1 MALDHTSFAVHDA
14 MGWARRLRR
23 ELGATP
29 IFGEQLA
36 EFRYLLLH
44 VGTADDGA
52 RVELLEPRGAGFLTR
67 FLSARGEGPHHITF
81 VVPDLRAMVAH
92 ARALGLTVVGEDH
105 DHPPWRE
112 AFIAPDDKHGVV
124 IQLAQS
130 DRSYPPVEQLLS
142 SRTRDLEDF
151 PSSRGATEP
160 LWWTQ
165 LWETAPGAVARLGTT
180 HLAST
185 DLGFSRLVF
194 GDLLEARVAED
205 DSALDL
211 SWPGGSVRVHAADRP
226 GVTGM
231 SLRGGPAGGI
241 AIGPARLGTTGS
253 RPDVRARNPYS

>member
-1 MALDHTSFAVHDA
+1 MAGVALDHTSFAVHDA
-14 MGWARRLRR
+14 MDWAQRLRR

-36 EFRYLLLH
+36 QFRYLLLH
-44 VGTADDGA
+44 IGTADDGA
-52 RVELLEPRGAGFLTR
+52 RLELLEPRDEGFLTR
-67 FLSARGEGPHHITF
+67 FLRARGEGPHHLTF
-81 VVPDLRAMVAH
+81 VVPDLRATVVR
-92 ARALGLTVVGEDH
+92 ARALGLTVVGEDLN
-105 DHPPWRE
+105 HPPWRE

-130 DRSYPPVEQLLS
+130 DRSHPPVERLLS
-142 SRTRDLEDF
+142 SRTRDVEDF
-151 PSSRGATEP
+151 PSSRGATQP
-160 LWWTQ
+160 LWWTR

-185 DLGFSRLVF
+185 NLEFSRLVF
-194 GDLLEARVAED
+194 GDLLGARVTEN

-211 SWPGGSVRVHAADRP
+211 SWRGGSVRVHASDRP

-241 AIGPARLGTTGS
+241 AIGPARLVLH
-253 RPDVRARNPYS
+253 P

>member
-1 MALDHTSFAVHDA
+1 MA
-14 MGWARRLRR
+14 WARRLRR

-36 EFRYLLLH
+36 QFRYLLLH
-44 VGTADDGA
+44 IGTADDGA
-52 RVELLEPRGAGFLTR
+52 RLELLEPRGEGFLTR
-67 FLSARGEGPHHITF
+67 FLGARGEGPHHLTF
-81 VVPDLRAMVAH
+81 VVADLRATVVH

-112 AFIAPDDKHGVV
+112 AFIAPDDRHGVV

-142 SRTRDLEDF
+142 SRTRDVEDF
-151 PSSRGATEP
+151 PGSRGATEP
-160 LWWTQ
+160 HWWTR
-165 LWETAPGAVARLGTT
+165 LWQTAPGAVARLGAT

-185 DLGFSRLVF
+185 DLAFSRLVF
-194 GDLLEARVAED
+194 GDLLGARATEI
-205 DSALDL
+205 DSALEL
-211 SWPGGSVRVHAADRP
+211 SWPGGSVRVHASDRP

-241 AIGPARLGTTGS
+241 AIGPARLGPGVLH
-253 RPDVRARNPYS
+253 P